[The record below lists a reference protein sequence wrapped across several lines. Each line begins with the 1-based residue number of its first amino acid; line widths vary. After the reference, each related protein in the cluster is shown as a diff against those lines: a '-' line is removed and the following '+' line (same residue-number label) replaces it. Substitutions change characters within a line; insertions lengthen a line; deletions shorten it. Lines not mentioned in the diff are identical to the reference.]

1 MTARVRRTEPINVV
15 RRMSNFAFGT
25 HHHHA
30 LTYAY
35 ARFIVV
41 CVALQGSLSAAR
53 RLVL

>member
-1 MTARVRRTEPINVV
+1 MTARVRRTEPVKVV

-25 HHHHA
+25 HRHHA
-30 LTYAY
+30 LTYVY

-41 CVALQGSLSAAR
+41 YVALQGSLGAAR

>member
-1 MTARVRRTEPINVV
+1 MTARVTRTEPLKVV
-15 RRMSNFAFGT
+15 RRMSNFTFGT

-41 CVALQGSLSAAR
+41 GVALQGSLGAAR